1 MKSNISESTATYK
14 CHNETVTIV
23 FGSLNTREYL
33 LVVAYSMI
41 LLCGVL
47 GNALVI
53 YIFGYKKK
61 SQQTLSTEKLIFY
74 LAVID
79 FFASLFNP
87 VQFIYLTI
95 TRYKQ
100 WHFGYVGCKI
110 IPAFGPI
117 TTTASAGMLLLF
129 AVDRYRAIVFPFQG
143 ELAPKSIN
151 ITTSLV
157 ITISV
162 LTNIHYMYALK
173 ITDNFG
179 CRVPHAENILYG
191 MPNCVFIVLRLSI
204 YLLVFTYTHLG
215 IYLAL
220 QRGNRCFS
228 LDQGL
233 VIKRECQSKRIIRCV
248 FIMGLV
254 FLLLVF
260 PREAL
265 YLIYNL
271 SWLTSTCGIKFT
283 LEIVLAN
290 SFLKVLKT
298 ANSCANVFIY
308 SHMHVYYRK
317 QVLKVIRSF
326 GVSSTRLFQMIYS
339 HLWHNLEHGQDVV
352 TTRIK
357 LHESNIPEEHMDKN
371 ELLLR
376 ENKIQANFAC

>member
-1 MKSNISESTATYK
+1 M
-14 CHNETVTIV
+14 
-23 FGSLNTREYL
+23 
-33 LVVAYSMI
+33 
-41 LLCGVL
+41 
-47 GNALVI
+47 
-53 YIFGYKKK
+53 
-61 SQQTLSTEKLIFY
+61 
-74 LAVID
+74 
-79 FFASLFNP
+79 
-87 VQFIYLTI
+87 QFIYLTI

-129 AVDRYRAIVFPFQG
+129 AADRYRAIVFRFQG

-151 ITTSLV
+151 IATSLV
-157 ITISV
+157 ITISI

-233 VIKRECQSKRIIRCV
+233 VIKRKCQSKRIIRCV

-283 LEIVLAN
+283 KEIVLAN
-290 SFLKVLKT
+290 SFLKVLQT

-326 GVSSTRLFQMIYS
+326 GVSSTRLFQMIYF

-352 TTRIK
+352 TKRIK
-357 LHESNIPEEHMDKN
+357 LHESNISEEHMDKN
-371 ELLLR
+371 KLLLR

>member
-1 MKSNISESTATYK
+1 MKSNISESTTTYR
-14 CHNETVTIV
+14 CHNETVTVV

-33 LVVAYSMI
+33 LVAAYSMI
-41 LLCGVL
+41 FLCGVL

-61 SQQTLSTEKLIFY
+61 SRTLSTEKLIFY

-87 VQFIYLTI
+87 VLFIYLTI

-100 WHFGYVGCKI
+100 WHFGYVGCKT
-110 IPAFGPI
+110 IPVFGPI

-129 AVDRYRAIVFPFQG
+129 AVDRYRAIAFPFQG
-143 ELAPKSIN
+143 ELAPKTIK
-151 ITTSLV
+151 ITTTLI
-157 ITISV
+157 ITISI
-162 LTNIHYMYALK
+162 LTYIHYAYALE

-179 CRVPHAENILYG
+179 CRVPHAENMLYG
-191 MPNCVFIVLRLSI
+191 IPNCVLIVLRLSI
-204 YLLVFTYTHLG
+204 YLFVFTYTHLG

-220 QRGNRCFS
+220 QRGNRCPS
-228 LDQGL
+228 LDKGL
-233 VIKRECQSKRIIRCV
+233 AIKREYQSKRIIRCV

-260 PREAL
+260 PREIL

-271 SWLTSTCGIKFT
+271 SWLTSACGIKFT
-283 LEIVLAN
+283 KEIVLAN
-290 SFLKVLKT
+290 SFLKVLQT

-308 SHMHVYYRK
+308 SHMHLYYR
-317 QVLKVIRSF
+317 QQILKVLRSF
-326 GVSSTRLFQMIYS
+326 GVSSTTLFQMIHS
-339 HLWHNLEHGQDVV
+339 HLWHNLEHGQDIV

-357 LHESNIPEEHMDKN
+357 LHEINIPKEHVDASK
-371 ELLLR
+371 LLLR
-376 ENKIQANFAC
+376 EDKTQANSSC